1 MIARACPHPA
11 APDGLAKACRLR
23 APLTFHLEPAMQR
36 TIIQSSPRQLLRQP
50 LLRRMGQARHLL
62 LVPLAACA
70 VGLAG
75 PAAADD
81 DIPIDQLPPAVVQ
94 ALQQRFPGAKIED
107 AERKTRDG
115 QEVFEV
121 EIEVDNDD
129 KDVIL
134 TPEGK
139 ILEVDD

>member
-1 MIARACPHPA
+1 MHH
-11 APDGLAKACRLR
+11 
-23 APLTFHLEPAMQR
+23 TV
-36 TIIQSSPRQLLRQP
+36 IQPSPRQLLRQP
-50 LLRRMGQARHLL
+50 LLEKMRRARHLL
-62 LVPLAACA
+62 LVPLCACA
-70 VGLAG
+70 IFGLAG

-139 ILEVDD
+139 ILKVDD

>member
-1 MIARACPHPA
+1 MQHEVIQRSARQ
-11 APDGLAKACRLR
+11 RLHR
-23 APLTFHLEPAMQR
+23 L
-36 TIIQSSPRQLLRQP
+36 
-50 LLRRMGQARHLL
+50 LLRRMRRARHLL

-70 VGLAG
+70 VFGLAG

-129 KDVIL
+129 KDIIITPQGQIL
-134 TPEGK
+134 K
-139 ILEVDD
+139 VDD